1 MKIVFDMSSFL
12 WRALLVGKDKEFG
25 YEIPDPE
32 KAGKTIWVNGAQY
45 GYENAVNMMTRVM
58 NEFDVTP
65 IDTIMV
71 FEGMHS
77 KAMRLRIDSE
87 YKASRKARPK
97 ELNVEFN
104 KLINMIEKTWL
115 DMGALSARQEKVE
128 ADDVVAYLA
137 ENLEEDV
144 VVASYDGDMTVLNG
158 VNPHGATVK
167 VWIDGAVGEN
177 KYGPF
182 DTKFVTVYKALV
194 GDSSDNIKGVKGFG
208 PAMFEDFV
216 RKYGDEGLQDMIDL
230 FTTNRLEELA
240 DHAEACK
247 ICARISD
254 QREQAQRSW
263 DLAKMHPE
271 WVNKFK
277 LAKIEWKAGMV
288 RQVEE
293 CVDER
298 LKQWYGRSRLVHAG
312 NYDTAMAWAL
322 PLLRASKEVALDIET
337 STPEESDEWLERKAA
352 RDKDADKVDVF
363 GSKLAS
369 LSLTFG
375 TNNQYT
381 LYLTHRHLEEEGVP
395 NLTSEQIRDFVNCI
409 PRTVPIVI
417 QNLAFELTVLF
428 QEWGHELRNNG
439 AHGFLPNVLDTKLEA
454 SYVDENR
461 PLGLKGRSKSTLGYD
476 QTSFAETTTK
486 EGPVGT
492 LPAGGKLLATF
503 DVTKELHPPVYEL
516 DPDGQPVGDM
526 IEPGE
531 YEVSPH
537 ERRQYKMHEL
547 TALEVFDYGTDD
559 TICTIALHNY
569 YRVIMQLEHTWEV
582 YRQVELSAAYLT
594 ALAYVQG
601 TPMSLE
607 KMRELEKED
616 DAVYDESWTVVRQFL
631 IEKGWDGSV
640 PPTYGVDITPAQVKE
655 AFQFVFDRPLDTM
668 MRKLDKLVAFIRAE
682 DGCETFASL
691 LEGVTDE
698 AGAQRFTDYVR
709 VHFKG
714 EPDFNTGSPKQLQ
727 KFMYETMGL
736 PIRLFNKP
744 TDKMRSEGKK
754 VGTPKT
760 DDLAVQYALKYDAPE
775 KPEIEAVLD
784 AFRRMKMVQTRRG
797 LYYKPYAVAA
807 HWKDGLLHPS
817 HNQCATNT
825 RRYSASDPNDQQLP
839 KHPKATGEPARF
851 REVYV
856 PHKPGAVVVS
866 LDFNSQELRV
876 IADYSQDANMLS
888 CYVGDNLKDMHALTA
903 LGIIKR
909 REPAAADWS
918 YDDFVAAME
927 GERKGDMKVYRALG
941 KKTNFTTEYG
951 AMAPKLAQTL
961 LVSEE
966 EAQSYID
973 AKLEAFPQVQVWK
986 DGVQEYAAAN
996 GYVTTM
1002 MGARRHLAEALES
1015 DDGYERSKAERQA
1028 VNFKVQ
1034 GSSAEMTK
1042 LGMGRMWDR
1051 GIPFKFD
1058 CRFIAPVHDEVV
1070 WSVMLDQLLP
1080 FLQEV
1085 HACMVAPYANM
1096 QVPIVSSIS
1105 FGPSFGEQ
1113 IEIGEEPTAEAV
1125 EAGLVKYRE
1134 MLGEAVPA

>member
-32 KAGKTIWVNGAQY
+32 KAGKTVWVNGAQY

-58 NEFDVTP
+58 NEFGITP
-65 IDTIMV
+65 IDTILV

-87 YKASRKARPK
+87 YKASRKQRPK
-97 ELNVEFN
+97 ELNIEFN

-115 DMGALSARQEKVE
+115 DMGALTARQEKVE

-137 ENLEEDV
+137 ANLEEDV

-158 VNPHGATVK
+158 TNEYGANIK
-167 VWIDGAVGEN
+167 VWIDGVVGEN

-182 DTKFVTVYKALV
+182 DSKFVTVYKALV

-240 DHAEACK
+240 DHAEKCK
-247 ICARISD
+247 ICARIAD

-263 DLAKMHPE
+263 ELALMHPE
-271 WVNKFK
+271 WVNRFK

-288 RQVEE
+288 KQREE
-293 CVDER
+293 CIDER
-298 LKQWYGRSRLVHAG
+298 LRQWYGQSRLVHAG
-312 NYDTAMAWAL
+312 NYDAAMKWAL
-322 PLLRASKEVALDIET
+322 PKLRESKEVSLDIET
-337 STPEESDEWLERKAA
+337 ATPEESDEWLERKAQ
-352 RDKDADKVDVF
+352 RDKDADKVDVL
-363 GSKLAS
+363 GSELVS
-369 LSLTFG
+369 LGFTFG
-375 TNNQYT
+375 DNNQYT
-381 LYLTHRHLEEEGVP
+381 LYFTHNHLEEPGVP
-395 NLTSEQIRDFVNCI
+395 NLTSEQIRDFVGMT
-409 PRTVPIVI
+409 PPEVPIVI
-417 QNLAFELTVLF
+417 QNLHFELSVLY
-428 QEWGHELRNNG
+428 QEWGEAWKDNG
-439 AHGFLPNVLDTKLEA
+439 VHGFLRNVLDTKLEA

-461 PLGLKGRSKSTLGYD
+461 PLGLKQRSKSILGYD
-476 QTSFAETTTK
+476 QTSYAETTTK

-492 LPAGGKLLATF
+492 LPAGGKLLASF
-503 DVTKELHPPVYEL
+503 DVQRTIKEPVYGASFEDQPGEL
-516 DPDGQPVGDM
+516 L
-526 IEPGE
+526 EPGE
-531 YEVSPH
+531 YETIPH
-537 ERRQYKMHEL
+537 ERRQYKMNEL
-547 TALEVFDYGTDD
+547 TAAEVFDYGTDD

-569 YRVIMQLEHTWEV
+569 YRVVMQLEHTWEV
-582 YRQVELSAAYLT
+582 YKQVELYPAYLT
-594 ALAYVQG
+594 ALAFVQG

-607 KMRELEKED
+607 KMRELEKD
-616 DAVYDESWTVVRQFL
+616 DDEVFDQSWAVVREFL
-631 IEKGWDGSV
+631 IAEGWDGSV

-655 AFQFVFDRPLDTM
+655 AYQIVFGRTLDTM
-668 MRKLDKLVAFIRAE
+668 VRKIDKLVKFIE
-682 DGCETFASL
+682 PDEPVFASML
-691 LEGVTDE
+691 AGVTDE

-709 VHFKG
+709 VHFNG

-736 PIRLFNKP
+736 PIRLHNKP

-760 DDLAVQYALKYDAPE
+760 DDLAIQYALKYDAPDC
-775 KPEIEAVLD
+775 PEIGPVLD

-797 LYYKPYAVAA
+797 LYYKPYSVAC

-839 KHPKATGEPARF
+839 KHPKATGEAARF

-856 PHKPGAVVVS
+856 PHKKGAVVVS

-876 IADYSQDANMLS
+876 IADYSQDENMLS
-888 CYVGDNLKDMHALTA
+888 CYVGENLKDMHALTA

-918 YDDFVAAME
+918 YEDFKAALE

-961 LVSEE
+961 LVSED

-1028 VNFKVQ
+1028 VNFKIQ

-1042 LGMGRMWDR
+1042 MAMGRMWSC
-1051 GIPFKFD
+1051 GIPFKYD
-1058 CRFIAPVHDEVV
+1058 CRFIAPIHDEVV
-1070 WSVMLDQLLP
+1070 WSVMLDELLP
-1080 FLQEV
+1080 FLKDV

-1113 IEIGEEPTAEAV
+1113 IEIGEEPTEYAV
-1125 EAGLVKYRE
+1125 AAGLEEYRE
-1134 MLGEAVPA
+1134 MVGEAVPA